1 MLKIK
6 TLFLIFL
13 SSSSFSFAQNCT
25 CESNFQWVKKTFE
38 ENDAGYQYMI
48 DKKGIPAYQAHNNE
62 FLSKIKN
69 VKSDTECQ
77 QTLYEWLKFFRSGH
91 ISIKMIEKDNQQAQ
105 PQPAVSAID
114 SKTETVKLDLKKFE
128 KEVVSKKD
136 TDIEGIWEVDPYT
149 IGIKKFGDVYKGF
162 IIKSGAENWKPYEL
176 KLTFNDDK
184 TKGTYYLR
192 NKTGQEIHNMRLVG
206 KNYLE
211 INDFTMKRV
220 SPKFE
225 KEEGIETYYQ
235 AILAQKP
242 FLKELNKTTLLL
254 RIPSFNGALKKD
266 IDSVI
271 TANQSKIESTE
282 ILIID
287 IRYNGGGSDN
297 SFSKIIPYL
306 YTNPIRSVRTQL
318 YSTKLNNQRM
328 LDFYDNYQ
336 KYGMPVEEREYL
348 KKAYDKLSKN
358 LGKFV
363 SLQDDGKTVGITKMD
378 KISPY
383 PKNVGIIINDGNG
396 STAEEFLLATKQ
408 SKKVKLFGTTTAGVL
423 DISNMYFVNSPC
435 NEFKLGYS
443 LSKSFRIPD
452 MAIDGKGIQ
461 PDYFIDKTIPDYQWI
476 DFVND
481 VLNEK

>member
-6 TLFLIFL
+6 TLLLIFITT
-13 SSSSFSFAQNCT
+13 SSFSLAQNCT
-25 CESNFQWVKKTFE
+25 CESNYQWAKKTFE
-38 ENDAGYQYMI
+38 ENDAGYQYII
-48 DKKGIPAYQAHNNE
+48 DKKGASAYQAHNSD
-62 FLSKIKN
+62 FLKRIN
-69 VKSDTECQ
+69 NAKSDTECY
-77 QTLYEWLKFFRSGH
+77 QTIYEWLKFFRSGH
-91 ISIKMIEKDNQQAQ
+91 FSISKIENKTQETPPIANENAKTELVKIDIEKF
-105 PQPAVSAID
+105 
-114 SKTETVKLDLKKFE
+114 KKE
-128 KEVVSKKD
+128 AASKKE
-136 TDIEGIWEVDPYT
+136 TDIEGIWAVEPYT
-149 IGIKKFGDVYKGF
+149 IGIKKIGEVYKGF
-162 IIKSGAENWKPYEL
+162 IIESGAENWKPNEL
-176 KLTFNDDK
+176 KLTFNADQ

-192 NKTGQEIHNMRLVG
+192 NKTGQEIHDMRLVG

-211 INDFTMKRV
+211 INDFTLKRV

-225 KEEGIETYYQ
+225 KEEGIETYYE
-235 AILAQKP
+235 AIMTQKP

-271 TANQSKIESTE
+271 AVNKSKIESTE
-282 ILIID
+282 NLIID
-287 IRYNGGGSDN
+287 IRYNGGGSDG

-336 KYGMPVEEREYL
+336 KYGMQADEREYL

-378 KISPY
+378 KILPY
-383 PKNVGIIINDGNG
+383 PKNVGIIINNGNG
-396 STAEEFLLATKQ
+396 STAEEFLLAVKQ

-435 NEFKLGYS
+435 NEFKMGYA

-452 MAIDGKGIQ
+452 MAIDEKGIQ

>member
-6 TLFLIFL
+6 TLLLISTL
-13 SSSSFSFAQNCT
+13 SSYFGFAQNCN
-25 CESNFQWVKKTFE
+25 CESNYQWVKKTFE
-38 ENDAGYQYMI
+38 ENDAGYQYVI
-48 DKKGIPAYQAHNNE
+48 DKKGVSAYQAHNSD
-62 FLSKIKN
+62 FLKRIN
-69 VKSDTECQ
+69 NAKSDTECY
-77 QTLYEWLKFFRSGH
+77 QTIYEWLKFFRSGH
-91 ISIKMIEKDNQQAQ
+91 FSISKIENKTPEALPAVNENIKTELVKIDIEKF
-105 PQPAVSAID
+105 
-114 SKTETVKLDLKKFE
+114 KKE
-128 KEVVSKKD
+128 AASKKD
-136 TDIEGIWEVDPYT
+136 SDIEGIWAVEPYT
-149 IGIKKFGDVYKGF
+149 IGIKKIGEVYKGF
-162 IIKSGAENWKPYEL
+162 IIESGAENWKPNEL
-176 KLTFNDDK
+176 KLTFNADQ

-192 NKTGQEIHNMRLVG
+192 NKTGQEIHDMRLVG
-206 KNYLE
+206 KNHLE
-211 INDFTMKRV
+211 INDFTLKRV

-225 KEEGIETYYQ
+225 REEGIETYYE
-235 AILAQKP
+235 AIMAQKP

-271 TANQSKIESTE
+271 TANKSKIESTE
-282 ILIID
+282 NLIID
-287 IRYNGGGSDN
+287 IRYNGGGSDG
-297 SFSKIIPYL
+297 SFAKIIPYL

-336 KYGMPVEEREYL
+336 KYGMQADEREYL

-378 KISPY
+378 KILPY
-383 PKNVGIIINDGNG
+383 PKNVGIIINNGNG
-396 STAEEFLLATKQ
+396 STAEEFLLAAKQ

-435 NEFKLGYS
+435 NEFKMGYA

-452 MAIDGKGIQ
+452 MAIDEKGIQ

>member
-6 TLFLIFL
+6 TLLLISTL
-13 SSSSFSFAQNCT
+13 SSYFGFAQNCN
-25 CESNFQWVKKTFE
+25 CESNYQWVKKTFE
-38 ENDAGYQYMI
+38 ENDAGYQYVI
-48 DKKGIPAYQAHNNE
+48 DKKGVSAYQAHNSD
-62 FLSKIKN
+62 FLKRIN
-69 VKSDTECQ
+69 NAKSDTECFQ
-77 QTLYEWLKFFRSGH
+77 IIYEWLKFFRSGH
-91 ISIKMIEKDNQQAQ
+91 FSISKIENKTPEALPAVNENIKTELVKIDIEKF
-105 PQPAVSAID
+105 
-114 SKTETVKLDLKKFE
+114 KKE
-128 KEVVSKKD
+128 AASKKD
-136 TDIEGIWEVDPYT
+136 SDIEGIWAVEPYT
-149 IGIKKFGDVYKGF
+149 IGIKKIGEVYKGF
-162 IIKSGAENWKPYEL
+162 IIESGAENWKPNEL
-176 KLTFNDDK
+176 KLTFNADQ

-192 NKTGQEIHNMRLVG
+192 NKTGQEIHDMRLVG
-206 KNYLE
+206 KNHLE
-211 INDFTMKRV
+211 INDFTLKRV

-225 KEEGIETYYQ
+225 REEGIETYYE
-235 AILAQKP
+235 AIMAQKP

-266 IDSVI
+266 IDNVI
-271 TANQSKIESTE
+271 TANKSKIESTE
-282 ILIID
+282 NLIID
-287 IRYNGGGSDN
+287 IRYNGGGSDG
-297 SFSKIIPYL
+297 SFAKIIPYL

-336 KYGMPVEEREYL
+336 KYGMQADEREYL

-378 KISPY
+378 KILPY
-383 PKNVGIIINDGNG
+383 PKNVGIIINNGNG
-396 STAEEFLLATKQ
+396 STAEEFLLAAKQ

-435 NEFKLGYS
+435 NEFKMGYA

-452 MAIDGKGIQ
+452 MAIDEKGIQ

-476 DFVND
+476 EFVND

>member
-6 TLFLIFL
+6 TLLLIFIT
-13 SSSSFSFAQNCT
+13 SSSFSLAQNCT
-25 CESNFQWVKKTFE
+25 CESNYEWVKKTFE
-38 ENDAGYQYMI
+38 ENDAGYQYII
-48 DKKGIPAYQAHNNE
+48 DKKGVSAYQAHNDD
-62 FLSKIKN
+62 FLKKIKN
-69 VKSDTECQ
+69 SKSDTECY
-77 QTLYEWLKFFRSGH
+77 QTIYDWLKFFRSGH
-91 ISIKMIEKDNQQAQ
+91 FSISKIENKTTEAPLIVNENAKTELVKIDIEKF
-105 PQPAVSAID
+105 
-114 SKTETVKLDLKKFE
+114 KKE
-128 KEVVSKKD
+128 AASKKD
-136 TDIEGIWEVDPYT
+136 IDIEGIWAVEPYT
-149 IGIKKFGDVYKGF
+149 IGIKKIGEAYKGF
-162 IIKSGAENWKPYEL
+162 IIESGAENWKPNEL
-176 KLTFNDDK
+176 KLIFNADK

-192 NKTGQEIHNMRLVG
+192 NKSGQEIYNIRLVG

-211 INDFTMKRV
+211 INDFTLKRV

-225 KEEGIETYYQ
+225 KEEEIETHYQ
-235 AILAQKP
+235 AITAQKP

-282 ILIID
+282 NLIID
-287 IRYNGGGSDN
+287 IRNNGGGSDG
-297 SFSKIIPYL
+297 SFAKIIPYL
-306 YTNPIRSVRTQL
+306 YTNPIRSVRTQF

-328 LDFYDNYQ
+328 VDLYENYQ
-336 KYGMPVEEREYL
+336 KYGISPEDREYL
-348 KKAYDKLSKN
+348 KKANDKLNKN

-363 SLQDDGKTVGITKMD
+363 SLQDDGNLVGINKMD

-383 PKNVGIIINDGNG
+383 PKNVGIIINKGNG
-396 STAEEFLLATKQ
+396 STAEEFLLAAKQ

-423 DISNMYFVNSPC
+423 DISNMYFINSPC
-435 NEFKLGYS
+435 NEFKMGYA

-452 MAIDGKGIQ
+452 MAIDEKGIQ

>member
-6 TLFLIFL
+6 TLFLIFI
-13 SSSSFSFAQNCT
+13 SSSSFSFAQNCN

-38 ENDAGYQYMI
+38 ENDAGYQYVI
-48 DKKGIPAYQAHNNE
+48 DKKGISAYQAHNND
-62 FLSKIKN
+62 FLNKIKN
-69 VKSDTECQ
+69 KKTDVECA
-77 QTLYEWLKFFRSGH
+77 QTIYEWLKFFRSGH
-91 ISIKMIEKDNQQAQ
+91 FSINMIEKDNQQPQSQ
-105 PQPAVSAID
+105 PVASENN
-114 SKTETVKLDLKKFE
+114 KTETVKIDIEKFK

-136 TDIEGIWEVDPYT
+136 SDIEGIWEVQPYT
-149 IGIKKFGDVYKGF
+149 IGIKKIGDVYKGF
-162 IIKSGAENWKPYEL
+162 IIQSGAENWKPYEL
-176 KLTFNDDK
+176 KLTLNADK

-192 NKTGQEIHNMRLVG
+192 NKSGQEINNIRFIG

-211 INDFTMKRV
+211 INEFTLKRV

-225 KEEGIETYYQ
+225 KEEGIETYFE
-235 AILAQKP
+235 ATRAEKP
-242 FLKELNKTTLLL
+242 FLKEINKTTLLL

-282 ILIID
+282 NLIID
-287 IRYNGGGSDN
+287 IRNNGGGSDN
-297 SFSKIIPYL
+297 SFAKIIPYL
-306 YTNPIRSVRTQL
+306 YTNPIRSVRTQF
-318 YSTKLNNQRM
+318 YSTTLNNQRM
-328 LDFYDNYQ
+328 LDLYENYQ
-336 KYGMPVEEREYL
+336 KYGISPEDREYL
-348 KKAYDKLSKN
+348 KKSYDKLSKN

-363 SLQDDGKTVGITKMD
+363 SLQDDGKIVGINKMD

-383 PKNVGIIINDGNG
+383 PKNVGIIINEGNG
-396 STAEEFLLATKQ
+396 STAEEFLLAAKQ

-423 DISNMYFVNSPC
+423 DISNMYFVASPC

-476 DFVND
+476 DHVSD
-481 VLNEK
+481 ILNEK

>member
-6 TLFLIFL
+6 TLLLIFITT
-13 SSSSFSFAQNCT
+13 SSFSLAQNCT
-25 CESNFQWVKKTFE
+25 CESNYQWVKKTFE
-38 ENDAGYQYMI
+38 ENDAGYQYII
-48 DKKGIPAYQAHNNE
+48 DKKGASAYQAHNDD
-62 FLSKIKN
+62 FLKKIKN
-69 VKSDTECQ
+69 VKSDTECYQ
-77 QTLYEWLKFFRSGH
+77 AIYDWLKFFRSGH
-91 ISIKMIEKDNQQAQ
+91 FSISKIENKTQETPPIANENAKTELVKIDIEKF
-105 PQPAVSAID
+105 
-114 SKTETVKLDLKKFE
+114 KKE
-128 KEVVSKKD
+128 AASKKE
-136 TDIEGIWEVDPYT
+136 TDIEGIWAVEPYT
-149 IGIKKFGDVYKGF
+149 IGIKKIGEVYKGF
-162 IIKSGAENWKPYEL
+162 IIESGAENWKPNEL
-176 KLTFNDDK
+176 KLTFNADQ

-192 NKTGQEIHNMRLVG
+192 NKTGQEIHDMRLVG

-211 INDFTMKRV
+211 INDFTLKRV

-225 KEEGIETYYQ
+225 KEEGIETYYE
-235 AILAQKP
+235 AIMAQKP

-271 TANQSKIESTE
+271 AVNKSKIESTE
-282 ILIID
+282 NLIID
-287 IRYNGGGSDN
+287 IRYNGGGSDG

-336 KYGMPVEEREYL
+336 KYGMQADEREYL

-378 KISPY
+378 KILPY
-383 PKNVGIIINDGNG
+383 PKNVGIIINNGNG
-396 STAEEFLLATKQ
+396 STAEEFLLAAKQ

-435 NEFKLGYS
+435 NEFKMGYA

-452 MAIDGKGIQ
+452 MAIDEKGIQ

>member
-1 MLKIK
+1 YSPGAGAR
-6 TLFLIFL
+6 LI
-13 SSSSFSFAQNCT
+13 
-25 CESNFQWVKKTFE
+25 
-38 ENDAGYQYMI
+38 
-48 DKKGIPAYQAHNNE
+48 NE
-62 FLSKIKN
+62 GLEK
-69 VKSDTECQ
+69 VKSE
-77 QTLYEWLKFFRSGH
+77 FP
-91 ISIKMIEKDNQQAQ
+91 N
-105 PQPAVSAID
+105 
-114 SKTETVKLDLKKFE
+114 
-128 KEVVSKKD
+128 
-136 TDIEGIWEVDPYT
+136 
-149 IGIKKFGDVYKGF
+149 IKKFGEVYKGF
-162 IIKSGAENWKPYEL
+162 IIQSAAENWKPNEL
-176 KLTFNDDK
+176 KLTFNNDK

-192 NKTGQEIHNMRLVG
+192 NKTGQEIHDMRLVG

-211 INDFTMKRV
+211 INDFTLKRV

-225 KEEGIETYYQ
+225 KEEGIETYYE
-235 AILAQKP
+235 AIMAQKP
-242 FLKELNKTTLLL
+242 FLKQLNKTTLLL

-271 TANQSKIESTE
+271 TANKSKIESTE
-282 ILIID
+282 NLIID

-297 SFSKIIPYL
+297 SFAKIIPYL

-336 KYGMPVEEREYL
+336 KYGMQADEREYL

-363 SLQDDGKTVGITKMD
+363 SLQDDGKIVGITKMD

-383 PKNVGIIINDGNG
+383 PKNVGIIINNGNG
-396 STAEEFLLATKQ
+396 STAEEFLLAAKQ

-435 NEFKLGYS
+435 KEFKLGYA

-452 MAIDGKGIQ
+452 MAIDEKGIQ

>member
-6 TLFLIFL
+6 TLFLIFI
-13 SSSSFSFAQNCT
+13 SSSSFSFAQNCN

-38 ENDAGYQYMI
+38 ENDAGYQYVI
-48 DKKGIPAYQAHNNE
+48 DKKGISAYQAHNND
-62 FLSKIKN
+62 FLNKIKN
-69 VKSDTECQ
+69 KKTDLECA
-77 QTLYEWLKFFRSGH
+77 QTIYEWLKFFRSGH
-91 ISIKMIEKDNQQAQ
+91 FSINMIEKDNQQPQSQ
-105 PQPAVSAID
+105 PVASENN
-114 SKTETVKLDLKKFE
+114 KTETVKIDIEKFK

-136 TDIEGIWEVDPYT
+136 SDIEGIWEVQPYT
-149 IGIKKFGDVYKGF
+149 IGIKKIGDVYKGF
-162 IIKSGAENWKPYEL
+162 IIQSGAENWKPYEL
-176 KLTFNDDK
+176 KLTLNADK

-192 NKTGQEIHNMRLVG
+192 NKSGQEINNIRFIG

-211 INDFTMKRV
+211 INEFTLKRV

-225 KEEGIETYYQ
+225 KEEGIETYFE
-235 AILAQKP
+235 ATRAEKP
-242 FLKELNKTTLLL
+242 FLKEINKTTLLL

-282 ILIID
+282 NLIID
-287 IRYNGGGSDN
+287 IRNNGGGSDN
-297 SFSKIIPYL
+297 SFAKIIPYI
-306 YTNPIRSVRTQL
+306 YTNPIRSVRTQF

-328 LDFYDNYQ
+328 LDLYENYQ
-336 KYGMPVEEREYL
+336 KYGISPEDREYL
-348 KKAYDKLSKN
+348 KKSYDKLSKN

-363 SLQDDGKTVGITKMD
+363 SLQDDGKIVGINKMD

-383 PKNVGIIINDGNG
+383 PKNVGIIINEGNG
-396 STAEEFLLATKQ
+396 STAEEFLLAAKQ

-423 DISNMYFVNSPC
+423 DISNMYFVASPC

-476 DFVND
+476 DHVSD
-481 VLNEK
+481 ILNEK

>member
-13 SSSSFSFAQNCT
+13 STSSFSFAQNCT

-38 ENDAGYQYMI
+38 ENDAGYQYVI
-48 DKKGIPAYQAHNNE
+48 DKKGLPAYQAHNND
-62 FLSKIKN
+62 FLNKIKST
-69 VKSDTECQ
+69 KSDTECT
-77 QTLYEWLKFFRSGH
+77 QTIYEWLKFFRAGH
-91 ISIKMIEKDNQQAQ
+91 FSIKMIEKDNQQ
-105 PQPAVSAID
+105 PQPVTHENN
-114 SKTETVKLDLKKFE
+114 KTETVKIDIEKFKKE
-128 KEVVSKKD
+128 ILSKKD
-136 TDIEGIWEVDPYT
+136 SDIEGIWEVQPYT
-149 IGIKKFGDVYKGF
+149 IGIKKIGDVYKGF
-162 IIKSGAENWKPYEL
+162 IIQSGAENWKPYEL
-176 KLTFNDDK
+176 KLILTTDK

-192 NKTGQEIHNMRLVG
+192 DKSGQEITNVRFIG

-211 INDFTMKRV
+211 INDFTLKRV

-225 KEEGIETYYQ
+225 REENIETYLE
-235 AILAQKP
+235 AASAEKP
-242 FLKELNKTTLLL
+242 FLKEINKTTLLL

-282 ILIID
+282 NLIID
-287 IRYNGGGSDN
+287 IRNNGGGSDN
-297 SFSKIIPYL
+297 SFAKIIPYL
-306 YTNPIRSVRTQL
+306 YTNPIRSVRTQF

-328 LDFYDNYQ
+328 LEFYENYQ
-336 KYGMPVEEREYL
+336 KYGIPAEEREYL
-348 KKAYDKLSKN
+348 KKAYDKLSQN

-363 SLQDDGKTVGITKMD
+363 SLQDDGNIVGINKMD

-383 PKNVGIIINDGNG
+383 PKNVGIIINERNG
-396 STAEEFLLATKQ
+396 STAEEFLLAAKQ

-423 DISNMYFVNSPC
+423 DISNMYFLPSPC

-461 PDYFIDKTIPDYQWI
+461 PDYYIDKTIPDYQWI
-476 DFVND
+476 DHVSNI
-481 VLNEK
+481 LNEK

>member
-6 TLFLIFL
+6 TLLLISTL
-13 SSSSFSFAQNCT
+13 SSYFGFAQNCN
-25 CESNFQWVKKTFE
+25 CESNYQWVKKTFE
-38 ENDAGYQYMI
+38 ENDAGYQYVI
-48 DKKGIPAYQAHNNE
+48 DKKGVSAYQAHNSD
-62 FLSKIKN
+62 FLKRIN
-69 VKSDTECQ
+69 NAKSDTECY
-77 QTLYEWLKFFRSGH
+77 QTIYEWLKFFRSGH
-91 ISIKMIEKDNQQAQ
+91 FSISKIENKTPEALPAVNENIKTELVKIDIEKF
-105 PQPAVSAID
+105 
-114 SKTETVKLDLKKFE
+114 KKE
-128 KEVVSKKD
+128 AASKKD
-136 TDIEGIWEVDPYT
+136 SDIEGIWAVEPYT
-149 IGIKKFGDVYKGF
+149 IGIKKIGEVYKGF
-162 IIKSGAENWKPYEL
+162 IIESGAENWKPNEL
-176 KLTFNDDK
+176 KLTFNADQ

-192 NKTGQEIHNMRLVG
+192 NKTGQEIHDMRLVG
-206 KNYLE
+206 KNHLE
-211 INDFTMKRV
+211 INDFTLKRV

-225 KEEGIETYYQ
+225 KEEGIETYYE
-235 AILAQKP
+235 AIMAQKP

-271 TANQSKIESTE
+271 TANKSKIESTE
-282 ILIID
+282 NLIID
-287 IRYNGGGSDN
+287 IRYNGGGSDG
-297 SFSKIIPYL
+297 SFAKIIPYL
-306 YTNPIRSVRTQL
+306 YTNTIRIVRTQL

-336 KYGMPVEEREYL
+336 KYGMQADEREYL
-348 KKAYDKLSKN
+348 KKAYNKLSKN

-378 KISPY
+378 KILPY
-383 PKNVGIIINDGNG
+383 PKNVGIIINNGNG
-396 STAEEFLLATKQ
+396 STAEEFLLAAKQ

-435 NEFKLGYS
+435 NEFKMGYA

-452 MAIDGKGIQ
+452 MAIDEKGIQ

>member
-1 MLKIK
+1 
-6 TLFLIFL
+6 
-13 SSSSFSFAQNCT
+13 
-25 CESNFQWVKKTFE
+25 
-38 ENDAGYQYMI
+38 
-48 DKKGIPAYQAHNNE
+48 
-62 FLSKIKN
+62 
-69 VKSDTECQ
+69 
-77 QTLYEWLKFFRSGH
+77 
-91 ISIKMIEKDNQQAQ
+91 
-105 PQPAVSAID
+105 
-114 SKTETVKLDLKKFE
+114 
-128 KEVVSKKD
+128 
-136 TDIEGIWEVDPYT
+136 
-149 IGIKKFGDVYKGF
+149 
-162 IIKSGAENWKPYEL
+162 
-176 KLTFNDDK
+176 
-184 TKGTYYLR
+184 
-192 NKTGQEIHNMRLVG
+192 MRLVG

-211 INDFTMKRV
+211 INDFTLKRV

-225 KEEGIETYYQ
+225 KEEGIETYYE
-235 AILAQKP
+235 AIMAQKP
-242 FLKELNKTTLLL
+242 FLKQLNKTTLLL

-271 TANQSKIESTE
+271 TANKSKIESTE
-282 ILIID
+282 NLIID

-297 SFSKIIPYL
+297 SFAKIIPYL

-336 KYGMPVEEREYL
+336 KYGMQADEREYL

-363 SLQDDGKTVGITKMD
+363 SLQDDGKIVGITKMD

-383 PKNVGIIINDGNG
+383 PKNVGIIINNGNG
-396 STAEEFLLATKQ
+396 STAEEFLLAAKQ

-435 NEFKLGYS
+435 NEFKLGYA

-452 MAIDGKGIQ
+452 MAIDEKGIQ

>member
-13 SSSSFSFAQNCT
+13 STSSFSFAQNCT

-77 QTLYEWLKFFRSGH
+77 QTLYEWLKFFRAGH
-91 ISIKMIEKDNQQAQ
+91 FSIKMIEKNNQQ
-105 PQPAVSAID
+105 PQPIIHENI
-114 SKTETVKLDLKKFE
+114 KTEKVKIDIEKFK
-128 KEVVSKKD
+128 KEVLSKKYS
-136 TDIEGIWEVDPYT
+136 DIEGIWEVQPYT
-149 IGIKKFGDVYKGF
+149 IGIKKTGEVYKGF
-162 IIKSGAENWKPYEL
+162 IIQSGAENWKPYEL
-176 KLTFNDDK
+176 KLTLNADK
-184 TKGTYYLR
+184 TKGTFYLR
-192 NKTGQEIHNMRLVG
+192 NKSGQEITNVRFIG

-211 INDFTMKRV
+211 INDFTLKRV

-225 KEEGIETYYQ
+225 REEGIETYFET
-235 AILAQKP
+235 ASAEKP
-242 FLKELNKTTLLL
+242 FLKEINNTTLLL

-282 ILIID
+282 NLIID
-287 IRYNGGGSDN
+287 IRNNGGGSDN
-297 SFSKIIPYL
+297 SFAKIIPYL
-306 YTNPIRSVRTQL
+306 YTNPIRSVRTQF

-336 KYGMPVEEREYL
+336 KYGIPAEEREYL
-348 KKAYDKLSKN
+348 KKAYDKLSQN

-363 SLQDDGKTVGITKMD
+363 SLQDDGNIVGINKMD

-383 PKNVGIIINDGNG
+383 PKNVGIIINERNG
-396 STAEEFLLATKQ
+396 STAEEFLLAAKQ

-423 DISNMYFVNSPC
+423 DISNMYFLTSPC

-461 PDYFIDKTIPDYQWI
+461 PDYYIDKTIPDYQWI
-476 DFVND
+476 DHVSD
-481 VLNEK
+481 ILNEK

>member
-6 TLFLIFL
+6 TLFLIFI
-13 SSSSFSFAQNCT
+13 SSSSFSFAQNCN

-38 ENDAGYQYMI
+38 ENDAGYQYVI
-48 DKKGIPAYQAHNNE
+48 DKKGISAYQAHNND
-62 FLSKIKN
+62 FLNKIKN
-69 VKSDTECQ
+69 KKTDLECA
-77 QTLYEWLKFFRSGH
+77 QTIYEWLKFFRSGH
-91 ISIKMIEKDNQQAQ
+91 FSINMIEKDNQQPQSQ
-105 PQPAVSAID
+105 PVASENN
-114 SKTETVKLDLKKFE
+114 KTETVKIDIEKFK

-136 TDIEGIWEVDPYT
+136 SDIEGIWEVQPYT
-149 IGIKKFGDVYKGF
+149 IGIKKIGDVYKGF
-162 IIKSGAENWKPYEL
+162 IIQSGAENWKPYEL
-176 KLTFNDDK
+176 KLTLNADK

-192 NKTGQEIHNMRLVG
+192 NKSGQEINNIRFIG

-211 INDFTMKRV
+211 INEFTLKRV

-225 KEEGIETYYQ
+225 KEEGIETYFE
-235 AILAQKP
+235 ATRAEKP
-242 FLKELNKTTLLL
+242 FLKEINKTTLLL

-282 ILIID
+282 NLIVD
-287 IRYNGGGSDN
+287 IRNNGGGSDN
-297 SFSKIIPYL
+297 SFAKIIPYI
-306 YTNPIRSVRTQL
+306 YTNPIRSVRTQF

-328 LDFYDNYQ
+328 LDLYENYQ
-336 KYGMPVEEREYL
+336 KYGISPEDREYL
-348 KKAYDKLSKN
+348 KKSYDKLSKN

-363 SLQDDGKTVGITKMD
+363 SLQDDGKIVGINKMD

-383 PKNVGIIINDGNG
+383 PKNVGIIINEGNG
-396 STAEEFLLATKQ
+396 STAEEFLLAAKQ

-423 DISNMYFVNSPC
+423 DISNMYFVASPC

-476 DFVND
+476 DHVSD
-481 VLNEK
+481 ILNEK

>member
-6 TLFLIFL
+6 TLLLIFI
-13 SSSSFSFAQNCT
+13 SSSSFSFAQNCN

-38 ENDAGYQYMI
+38 ENDAGYQYAI
-48 DKKGIPAYQAHNNE
+48 DKKGISAYQAHNSD

-69 VKSDTECQ
+69 RKADLECA
-77 QTLYEWLKFFRSGH
+77 QTIYEWLKFFRSGH
-91 ISIKMIEKDNQQAQ
+91 FSVSMIEQNNQHTE
-105 PQPAVSAID
+105 PAATEN
-114 SKTETVKLDLKKFE
+114 SKTESVKVDIDKFK
-128 KEVVSKKD
+128 KEVISKKD
-136 TDIEGIWEVDPYT
+136 SDIEGIWEVQPYT
-149 IGIKKFGDVYKGF
+149 IGIKKIGDAYKGF
-162 IIKSGAENWKPYEL
+162 IIQSGAENWKPYEL
-176 KLTFNDDK
+176 KLILNADK
-184 TKGTYYLR
+184 TKGTFYLR
-192 NKTGQEIHNMRLVG
+192 NKSGQEITNVRFIG

-211 INDFTMKRV
+211 INDFTLKRV

-225 KEEGIETYYQ
+225 RDEKIETYFE
-235 AILAQKP
+235 AAKAQKP
-242 FLKELNKTTLLL
+242 FLKEINKTTLLL

-282 ILIID
+282 NLIID
-287 IRYNGGGSDN
+287 IRNNGGGSDN
-297 SFSKIIPYL
+297 SFAKIIPYL
-306 YTNPIRSVRTQL
+306 YTNPIRSVRTQF

-328 LDFYDNYQ
+328 LDLYENYQ
-336 KYGMPVEEREYL
+336 KYGISPEDREYL
-348 KKAYDKLSKN
+348 KKSYDKLSQN

-363 SLQDDGKTVGITKMD
+363 SLQDDGNIVGINKMD

-383 PKNVGIIINDGNG
+383 PKNVGIMINEGNG
-396 STAEEFLLATKQ
+396 STAEEFLLAAKQ

-443 LSKSFRIPD
+443 LSKSFRIPE

-476 DFVND
+476 DHVSD
-481 VLNEK
+481 ILNEK

>member
-6 TLFLIFL
+6 TLLLISTL
-13 SSSSFSFAQNCT
+13 SSYFGFAQNCN
-25 CESNFQWVKKTFE
+25 CESNYQWVKKTFE
-38 ENDAGYQYMI
+38 ENDAGYQYVI
-48 DKKGIPAYQAHNNE
+48 DKKGVSAYQAHNSD
-62 FLSKIKN
+62 FLKRIN
-69 VKSDTECQ
+69 NAKSDTECY
-77 QTLYEWLKFFRSGH
+77 QTIYEWLKFFRSGH
-91 ISIKMIEKDNQQAQ
+91 FSISKIENKTPEALPAVNENIKTELVKIDIEKF
-105 PQPAVSAID
+105 
-114 SKTETVKLDLKKFE
+114 KKE
-128 KEVVSKKD
+128 AASKKD
-136 TDIEGIWEVDPYT
+136 SDIEGIWAVEPYT
-149 IGIKKFGDVYKGF
+149 IGIKKIGEVYKGF
-162 IIKSGAENWKPYEL
+162 IIESGAENWKPNEL
-176 KLTFNDDK
+176 KLTFNADQ

-192 NKTGQEIHNMRLVG
+192 NKTGQEIHDMRLVG
-206 KNYLE
+206 KNHLE
-211 INDFTMKRV
+211 INDFTLKRV

-225 KEEGIETYYQ
+225 REEGIETYYE
-235 AILAQKP
+235 AIMAQKP

-271 TANQSKIESTE
+271 TANKSKIESTE
-282 ILIID
+282 NLIID
-287 IRYNGGGSDN
+287 IRYNGGGSDG
-297 SFSKIIPYL
+297 SFAKIIPYL

-336 KYGMPVEEREYL
+336 KYGMQADEREYL

-378 KISPY
+378 KILPY
-383 PKNVGIIINDGNG
+383 PKNAGIIINNGNG
-396 STAEEFLLATKQ
+396 STAEEFLLAAKQ

-435 NEFKLGYS
+435 NEFKMGYA

-452 MAIDGKGIQ
+452 MAIDEKGIQ

>member
-6 TLFLIFL
+6 TLLLISTL
-13 SSSSFSFAQNCT
+13 SSYFGFAQNCN
-25 CESNFQWVKKTFE
+25 CESNYQWVKKTFE
-38 ENDAGYQYMI
+38 ENDAGYQYVI
-48 DKKGIPAYQAHNNE
+48 DKKGVSAYQAHNSD
-62 FLSKIKN
+62 FLKRIN
-69 VKSDTECQ
+69 NAKSDTECFQ
-77 QTLYEWLKFFRSGH
+77 IIYEWLKFFRSGH
-91 ISIKMIEKDNQQAQ
+91 FSISKIENKTSEALPAVNENIKTELVKIDIEKF
-105 PQPAVSAID
+105 
-114 SKTETVKLDLKKFE
+114 KKE
-128 KEVVSKKD
+128 AASKKD
-136 TDIEGIWEVDPYT
+136 SDIEGIWAVEPYT
-149 IGIKKFGDVYKGF
+149 IGIKKIGEVYKGF
-162 IIKSGAENWKPYEL
+162 IIESGAENWKPNEL
-176 KLTFNDDK
+176 KLTFNADQ

-192 NKTGQEIHNMRLVG
+192 NKTGQEIHDMRLVG
-206 KNYLE
+206 KNHLE
-211 INDFTMKRV
+211 INDFTLKRV

-225 KEEGIETYYQ
+225 REEGIETYYE
-235 AILAQKP
+235 AIMAQKP

-266 IDSVI
+266 IDNVI
-271 TANQSKIESTE
+271 TANKSKIESTE
-282 ILIID
+282 NLIID
-287 IRYNGGGSDN
+287 IRYNGGGSDG
-297 SFSKIIPYL
+297 SFAKIIPYL

-336 KYGMPVEEREYL
+336 KYGMQADEREYL

-378 KISPY
+378 KILPY
-383 PKNVGIIINDGNG
+383 PKNVGIIINNGNG
-396 STAEEFLLATKQ
+396 STAEEFLLAAKQ

-435 NEFKLGYS
+435 NEFKMGYA

-452 MAIDGKGIQ
+452 MAIDEKGIQ

-476 DFVND
+476 EFVND

>member
-6 TLFLIFL
+6 TLFLIFIT
-13 SSSSFSFAQNCT
+13 STSFSFAQNCN
-25 CESNFQWVKKTFE
+25 CESNYQWVKKTFE
-38 ENDAGYQYMI
+38 ENDAGYQYVI
-48 DKKGIPAYQAHNNE
+48 DKKGLPAYQAHNDD
-62 FLSKIKN
+62 FLKRIKN
-69 VKSDTECQ
+69 AKSDTECY
-77 QTLYEWLKFFRSGH
+77 QTIYDWLKFFRSGH
-91 ISIKMIEKDNQQAQ
+91 FSVSKIENKATEA
-105 PQPAVSAID
+105 PPAASENT
-114 SKTETVKLDLKKFE
+114 KTELVKIDLEKFKKE
-128 KEVVSKKD
+128 AASKND
-136 TDIEGIWEVDPYT
+136 SDIEGIWEVEPYT
-149 IGIKKFGDVYKGF
+149 IGIKKFGEVYKGF
-162 IIKSGAENWKPYEL
+162 IIQSAAENWKPNEL
-176 KLTFNDDK
+176 KLTFNNDK

-192 NKTGQEIHNMRLVG
+192 NKTEQEIHDMRLVG

-211 INDFTMKRV
+211 INDFTLKRV
-220 SPKFE
+220 FPKFE
-225 KEEGIETYYQ
+225 KEEGIETYYE
-235 AILAQKP
+235 AIMAQKP
-242 FLKELNKTTLLL
+242 FLKQLNKTTLLL

-271 TANQSKIESTE
+271 TANKSKIESTE
-282 ILIID
+282 NLIID

-297 SFSKIIPYL
+297 SFAKIIPYL

-336 KYGMPVEEREYL
+336 KYGMQADEREYL

-363 SLQDDGKTVGITKMD
+363 SLQDDGKIVGITKMD

-383 PKNVGIIINDGNG
+383 PKNVGIIINNGNG
-396 STAEEFLLATKQ
+396 STAEEFLLAAKQ

-435 NEFKLGYS
+435 NEFKLGYA

-452 MAIDGKGIQ
+452 MAIDEKGIQ